1 MTLAPTALI
10 TPMTTFFSLS
20 SPSTTTFHPIPR
32 PAQDTPVI
40 RPLPTTPRTP
50 HERAQLRLQ
59 VQRAR
64 DAEDLEIMREEAER
78 QARIKAE
85 KAELLRK
92 EEQDAEARRVH
103 LSKEV
108 QLALARR
115 QRMEYSQKAEEEEAS
130 RLLEERQV
138 LEKQKRLEE
147 GRRQEEW
154 RQRQA
159 LKAEEVRRAAE
170 RAQLEEVEERRS
182 KLKEAKEDLKRTK
195 DPVTSGWVT
204 IQLGQTLI
212 WKRRFFKLIGT
223 GLMLYKSA
231 DAADITHGALDTLE
245 LVSGHVSRFCEWSDG
260 YEELRAI
267 PYSFAVEFKDGNVW
281 SLFTDSEHEKF
292 MLLALL
298 QQAARL

>member
-1 MTLAPTALI
+1 
-10 TPMTTFFSLS
+10 
-20 SPSTTTFHPIPR
+20 
-32 PAQDTPVI
+32 
-40 RPLPTTPRTP
+40 
-50 HERAQLRLQ
+50 
-59 VQRAR
+59 
-64 DAEDLEIMREEAER
+64 MREEAER
-78 QARIKAE
+78 QARMKAE
-85 KAELLRK
+85 KEELLRR
-92 EEQDAEARRVH
+92 EEEDAEARKAH
-103 LSKEV
+103 LNKEV

-115 QRMEYSQKAEEEEAS
+115 QRMEYFQKAEEENAS

-154 RQRQA
+154 RRLQA
-159 LKAEEVRRAAE
+159 SKAEEARRAQE
-170 RAQLEEVEERRS
+170 RAQLEEIEERKS

-195 DPVTSGWVT
+195 DPVTTGWVT

-212 WKRRFFKLIGT
+212 WRRRFFRLIGT

-245 LVSGHVSRFCEWSDG
+245 LGNAQVSRFCEWSDG

-267 PYSFAVEFKDGNVW
+267 PHSFAVEFKDGNVW
-281 SLFTDSEHEKF
+281 SMFTDTENEKF